1 MGDNLTRTDK
11 AGCCGCLTGL
21 IIGVILLVTVG
32 AKNQSPEY
40 FFLIPLFGL
49 FFGIIPHSIFSHDKE
64 VRFGAGCI
72 CYPVFI
78 IAGIIAFYNDVMSVF
93 WGVIIAIVIIILL
106 HLNCLYLQCLLFCTS
121 KPFRPDTADIKNLII
136 ASHYEKQDCFVFCS
150 AIYGFVHFC
159 TVFKYQTYSFRKNM
173 AGR

>member
-32 AKNQSPEY
+32 VKNQSPEY

-72 CYPVFI
+72 CYSVFI

-106 HLNCLYLQCLLFCTS
+106 HLIRIGCEEDQKEKDRQIAKKFESALLKQCNDLLVDEDDS
-121 KPFRPDTADIKNLII
+121 KK
-136 ASHYEKQDCFVFCS
+136 
-150 AIYGFVHFC
+150 
-159 TVFKYQTYSFRKNM
+159 
-173 AGR
+173 